1 MDSLSPFTDP
11 HLFVLCLG
19 IGLVA
24 GFVKGMVGFALPLI
38 LISGMSSI
46 IPPELALA
54 GLLFP
59 TLLGNLWQGFR
70 QGIDAAVK
78 SLSQFKVFLAVAGVM
93 LVISAQMVLLVPT
106 QAMFILIGLPVTG
119 FTFLQLLG
127 WRPRVAPEHRL
138 RAEIGVGA
146 FAGAMGGFSGTWGP
160 PTILLLIALDT
171 PKREHIRIQ
180 GVLYAMGSVVFVLAH
195 VVSGVLNRETLPFA
209 LAMLVPTMGGMW
221 LGLQVQDRID
231 QRFFQK
237 VTLVVLFFAG
247 LNLIRRGFVG

>member
-1 MDSLSPFTDP
+1 M
-11 HLFVLCLG
+11 
-19 IGLVA
+19 
-24 GFVKGMVGFALPLI
+24 
-38 LISGMSSI
+38 
-46 IPPELALA
+46 
-54 GLLFP
+54 
-59 TLLGNLWQGFR
+59 
-70 QGIDAAVK
+70 
-78 SLSQFKVFLAVAGVM
+78 FLTVAGVM

-106 QAMFILIGLPVTG
+106 QAMFILIGVSITG

-127 WRPRVAPEHRL
+127 WRPRVAPQHRL

-195 VVSGVLNRETLPFA
+195 IISGVLNRATLPFA

-221 LGLQVQDRID
+221 LGIQVQDRID

-237 VTLVVLFFAG
+237 ATLVVLFFAG
-247 LNLIRRGFVG
+247 LNLIRRGVIS